1 LQSSLVT
8 GLFLAF
14 AGIVVPAGAGFELLY
29 HKTFGYSRL
38 TATFCPAKAILLA
51 PNFRLSQRQNG
62 L

>member
-1 LQSSLVT
+1 
-8 GLFLAF
+8 LFLAF